1 MSEQA
6 LLEAGKKRNPFVAK
20 VNEQSLAK
28 ATQYRAKQQQAML
41 AARNN
46 ESLEFAALEEED
58 FMDKDNNLGDMD
70 GIDSAM
76 DLLGDGENAQ
86 DDIAAKMEVE

>member
-1 MSEQA
+1 
-6 LLEAGKKRNPFVAK
+6 
-20 VNEQSLAK
+20 
-28 ATQYRAKQQQAML
+28 ML

-58 FMDKDNNLGDMD
+58 FMDQDNNLGDMD
-70 GIDSAM
+70 GMDSAM
-76 DLLGDGENAQ
+76 DLLGDGDNAQ